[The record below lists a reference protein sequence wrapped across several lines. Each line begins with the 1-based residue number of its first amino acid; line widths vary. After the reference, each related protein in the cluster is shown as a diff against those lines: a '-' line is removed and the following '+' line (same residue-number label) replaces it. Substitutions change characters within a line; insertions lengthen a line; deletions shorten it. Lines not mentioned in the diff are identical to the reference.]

1 LSATETNVMSPHL
14 TALRCAFL
22 VAQHHGVQVPP
33 DQLLHAAEGAA
44 TSDTAGALRTLLYDA
59 GFKSKL
65 IRRRRWND
73 FFSLGSAFPVICQ
86 MRTGNWLIVAFA
98 MESHEGPVV
107 AVLDPRA
114 EHEGVKLLT
123 RDKFE
128 HEWTGIMVLARRF
141 FRVSDTSQPFGFRWF
156 FPEIIRHSR
165 YFRDIAICAIM
176 GNVISFATPLFFNV
190 MIDKVIP
197 HHSYNTLMAVVLA
210 FSLTTIFD
218 GIFQYLRQYVTLFAT
233 NKIDASL
240 AARTFQ
246 KLLSLPL
253 HFFERM
259 SAGVLVRNMMQSE
272 SVRAFL
278 TGRLFHTALDV
289 TNLPILLVGL
299 SMYSFKLTMIVL
311 LFSLA
316 MAGVI
321 AGMLP
326 IFRNQ
331 LEKLYSAEGNRQADL
346 VETIHGI
353 RAIKSLALEQ
363 SRLAAWNDKTAY
375 AIRCRFTVGSI
386 GAIGGVLTNV
396 IEKMMQIAI
405 IGIGAHDVFEGTLS
419 LGALVA
425 FNMMAGRITGPLVQV
440 VGLINEYQQT
450 ALSVRMLGGV
460 MNQPPEREPG
470 QRGIRPVITG
480 KMSFEDVTFT
490 YEGGT
495 NPALDHI
502 NFEVEEGQVIG
513 VVGRSGSGKTTVTR
527 LIQGI
532 HTAQGGMIK
541 LNGTD
546 IRHVDLQHLRKS
558 IGVVLQD
565 NILFRGTIIDNI
577 AAGRPDASL
586 TEVVEAARMAGAD
599 EFIDRLPRSYETWV
613 EENATNFSGGQK
625 QRIAIARALL
635 IRPRFLIFDEATSAL
650 DPESEAIIQENLD
663 QIAKNRTMVIVS
675 HRLSSLTLA
684 DKILVLEKGRVA
696 DFAPHDV
703 LVERCEV
710 YRNLWHQQTKHVHE
724 GAHA

>member
-1 LSATETNVMSPHL
+1 MSATDTNAMSPHL

-33 DQLLHAAEGAA
+33 ENLLHAAEGAA
-44 TSDTAGALRTLLYDA
+44 TTDTGGALRKLLFDA

-65 IRRRRWND
+65 IRRRKWND

-86 MRTGNWLIVAFA
+86 MRTGNWVIIAFA

-107 AVLDPRA
+107 AMLDPRV
-114 EHEGVKLLT
+114 EHEGVQLLT

-128 HEWTGIMVLARRF
+128 RDWTGIMVLSKRYY
-141 FRVSDTSQPFGFRWF
+141 RVSDTTQPFGFRWF
-156 FPEIIRHSR
+156 LPEIVRHSR
-165 YFRDIAICAIM
+165 YFRDIAICALM
-176 GNVISFATPLFFNV
+176 GNMISFATPLFFNV

-210 FSLTTIFD
+210 FTLTTVFD
-218 GIFQYLRQYVTLFAT
+218 GIFSYLRTYITLFAT

-240 AARTFQ
+240 ASRTFE

-253 HFFERM
+253 HFFERT
-259 SAGVLVRNMMQSE
+259 SAGVLVRNMMQAE

-278 TGRLFHTALDV
+278 TGRLFSTALDI

-299 SMYSFKLTMIVL
+299 SMYSFKLTMVVL
-311 LFSLA
+311 CFALA

-326 IFRNQ
+326 IFRSQ
-331 LEKLYSAEGNRQADL
+331 LEKLYAAEGNRQADL
-346 VETIHGI
+346 VETVHGV
-353 RAIKSLALEQ
+353 RAIKSLALEPT
-363 SRLAAWNDKTAY
+363 RLAAWNEKTAT
-375 AIRCRFTVGSI
+375 AIRCRFKVGAI
-386 GAIGGVLTNV
+386 GAIGGVVTSV

-405 IGIGAHDVFEGTLS
+405 IGIGAANVFDGTLS

-425 FNMMAGRITGPLVQV
+425 FNMMAGRVIGPLVQV

-460 MNQPPEREPG
+460 MNHPPERDPG
-470 QRGIRPVITG
+470 QRGIRPVIDG
-480 KMSFEDVTFT
+480 RMEFDNISFT

-495 NPALDHI
+495 SPALDRI
-502 NFEVEEGQVIG
+502 SFTVEQGQVIG

-532 HTAQGGMIK
+532 HTAQSGMIK
-541 LNGTD
+541 LSGND
-546 IRHVDLQHLRKS
+546 LRHIDLPHLRKS

-586 TEVVEAARMAGAD
+586 QEVVEAARMAGAD

-625 QRIAIARALL
+625 QRLAIARALL
-635 IRPRFLIFDEATSAL
+635 IKPRLLIFDEATSAL
-650 DPESEAIIQENLD
+650 DPESEAIIQNNLD
-663 QIAKNRTMVIVS
+663 QIAQGRTMVIVS

-684 DKILVLEKGRVA
+684 DRILVLDKGQVA
-696 DFAPHDV
+696 DFAPHDE

-710 YRNLWHQQTKHVHE
+710 YRNLWHQQTKHVH
-724 GAHA
+724 

>member
-1 LSATETNVMSPHL
+1 LSETNPNVMSPHL

-33 DQLLHAAEGAA
+33 ETLLHAAEGASTHETGPA
-44 TSDTAGALRTLLYDA
+44 MRKLLYDA
-59 GFKSKL
+59 GFKSKQ
-65 IRRRRWND
+65 IRRRKWND

-86 MRTGNWLIVAFA
+86 MKAGNWVIVAFA
-98 MESHEGPVV
+98 MQAHEGPVV
-107 AVLDPRA
+107 AVLDPRL

-128 HEWTGIMVLARRF
+128 DEWAGIMVLSRRYYK
-141 FRVSDTSQPFGFRWF
+141 VSDTSQPFGFRWF

-165 YFRDIAICAIM
+165 YFRDIAICALM
-176 GNVISFATPLFFNV
+176 GNVVSFATPLFFNV

-210 FSLTTIFD
+210 FTITTAFD
-218 GIFQYLRQYVTLFAT
+218 GVFSYLRQYITLFAT

-240 AARTFQ
+240 SSRTFE

-253 HFFERM
+253 HFFERT
-259 SAGVLVRNMMQSE
+259 SAGVLVRNMMQTE
-272 SVRAFL
+272 SVRQFL
-278 TGRLFHTALDV
+278 TGRLFHTMLDV

-299 SMYSFKLTMIVL
+299 SMYSFKLTMLVL
-311 LFSLA
+311 IFSLA

-331 LEKLYSAEGNRQADL
+331 LEKLYAAEGNRQADL
-346 VETIHGI
+346 VETIHGV
-353 RAIKSLALEQ
+353 RAIKSLALEPA
-363 SRLAAWNDKTAY
+363 RLAAWNEKTAT
-375 AIRCRFTVGSI
+375 AIRSRFTVGSI
-386 GAIGGVLTNV
+386 GAIGSVVTNV

-405 IGIGAHDVFEGTLS
+405 IGVGASDVFDGTLS

-425 FNMMAGRITGPLVQV
+425 FNMMAGRVTGPLVQV

-460 MNQPPEREPG
+460 MNHPPEREAG
-470 QRGIRPVITG
+470 HRGIRPVIDG
-480 KMSFEDVTFT
+480 RMEFDAVTFT
-490 YEGGT
+490 YEGGS
-495 NPALDHI
+495 NPALDRVSF
-502 NFEVEEGQVIG
+502 NVEEGQVIG
-513 VVGRSGSGKTTVTR
+513 IVGRSGSGKTTVTR

-532 HTAQGGMIK
+532 HTAQNGMIK
-541 LNGTD
+541 LSGTD
-546 IRHVDLQHLRKS
+546 IRHIDLPHLRKS

-577 AAGRPDASL
+577 AAGRPDANLS
-586 TEVVEAARMAGAD
+586 EVVEAARMAGAD

-635 IRPRFLIFDEATSAL
+635 IKPRLLIFDEATSAL
-650 DPESEAIIQENLD
+650 DPESEAIIQNNLD
-663 QIAKNRTMVIVS
+663 MIAQGRTMIIVS

-684 DKILVLEKGRVA
+684 DRILVLDKGQVA
-696 DFAPHDV
+696 DFAPHDE

-710 YRNLWHQQTKHVHE
+710 YRNLWHQQTKHVH
-724 GAHA
+724 